1 MGAAGVNGPGRVV
14 PFCALPTTFYP
25 TLFFSNSSSFHLSTH
40 TMLEARLAQAST
52 LKKLLDGTFLRSL
65 DGSLLLPPSLLV
77 TRVAF
82 CPPPVLTSLASPLG
96 LAPSQLSRSSSRTP
110 TSSATM
116 MESCVP
122 PRRLPLASRSQ
133 TDTSAC
139 LEKRVR
145 SDPCRPSK
153 PWTTLTSPSSRSS
166 SRRVALRAIDATEA
180 CPWVSMYV
188 WWSPSP
194 SDHLPPPRALR
205 LISSR
210 PHHPLTVGLA
220 HQDPQVR
227 QGRRRRHPEGCR

>member
-1 MGAAGVNGPGRVV
+1 MGQDASFSFAPYPQPSPRPSPSSTLL
-14 PFCALPTTFYP
+14 PFISLRIPCSKPDSHRPPPSRSSWTVRSCALSMDHASGPQVYP
-25 TLFFSNSSSFHLSTH
+25 SP
-40 TMLEARLAQAST
+40 AS
-52 LKKLLDGTFLRSL
+52 
-65 DGSLLLPPSLLV
+65 PS
-77 TRVAF
+77 

-133 TDTSAC
+133 TDTTAC

-166 SRRVALRAIDATEA
+166 SRRVASRAIDATEA
-180 CPWVSMYV
+180 CPWVSTYV
-188 WWSPSP
+188 WRSPSP
-194 SDHLPPPRALR
+194 SDHLPPPCAFR

-210 PHHPLTVGLA
+210 PHLPLPVGLA